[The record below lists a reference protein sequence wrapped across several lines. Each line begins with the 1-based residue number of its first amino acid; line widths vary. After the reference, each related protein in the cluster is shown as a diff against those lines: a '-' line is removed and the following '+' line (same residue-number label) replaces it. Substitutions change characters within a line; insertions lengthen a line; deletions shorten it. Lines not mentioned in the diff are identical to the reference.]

1 VWWVYL
7 LIFGKQKRQ
16 QSVTQSIN
24 ASSHL
29 TLNFALHHASG
40 EIIDSTFDKGAV
52 ELTIG
57 DGNLLAGFESCL
69 IGLVAGDHQTFT
81 VAPENGFGQHNPANL
96 QTLKRH
102 QFGHDIVLELGL
114 VVSFSDAA
122 NTELPGVVKTI
133 DGDDVVMDFNHPLAG
148 VELQFEVQIL
158 AVS

>member
-1 VWWVYL
+1 M
-7 LIFGKQKRQ
+7 IFGKQKRQ

-40 EIIDSTFDKGAV
+40 ETIDSTFDKGAV

-148 VELQFEVQIL
+148 VELQFEVQII

>member
-1 VWWVYL
+1 M
-7 LIFGKQKRQ
+7 
-16 QSVTQSIN
+16 TQSIN

-40 EIIDSTFDKGAV
+40 ETIDSTFDKGAV

-148 VELQFEVQIL
+148 VELQFEVQII

>member
-1 VWWVYL
+1 M
-7 LIFGKQKRQ
+7 
-16 QSVTQSIN
+16 TQSIN

-29 TLNFALHHASG
+29 TLNFALHHANG
-40 EIIDSTFDKGAV
+40 ATIDSTFDKAPV

-57 DGNLLAGFESCL
+57 DGNLLAGFEACL
-69 IGLVAGDHQTFT
+69 IGLMVGDHKTFT

-102 QFGHDIVLELGL
+102 QFGPDMVLEQGL

-133 DGDDVVMDFNHPLAG
+133 DGDEVVMDFKHPLAG
-148 VELQFEVQIL
+148 VELKFEVQIITIQDNL
-158 AVS
+158 AN

>member
-1 VWWVYL
+1 M
-7 LIFGKQKRQ
+7 
-16 QSVTQSIN
+16 TQSIN

-29 TLNFALHHASG
+29 TLNFALYHASG
-40 EIIDSTFDKGAV
+40 ETIDSTFEKGAV
-52 ELTIG
+52 KLTIG

-102 QFGHDIVLELGL
+102 QFGPDIVLELGL

-148 VELQFEVQIL
+148 VELQFEVQII

>member
-1 VWWVYL
+1 MT
-7 LIFGKQKRQ
+7 
-16 QSVTQSIN
+16 QSVN

-29 TLNFALHHASG
+29 TLNFALHHANG
-40 EIIDSTFDKGAV
+40 ATIDSTFDKAPV

-57 DGNLLAGFESCL
+57 DGNLLAGFEACL
-69 IGLVAGDHQTFT
+69 IGLMVGDHKTFT

-102 QFGHDIVLELGL
+102 QFGPDMVLEQGL

-148 VELQFEVQIL
+148 QDVTFDVNIL
-158 AVS
+158 AVE

>member
-1 VWWVYL
+1 
-7 LIFGKQKRQ
+7 
-16 QSVTQSIN
+16 VTQSIN

-40 EIIDSTFDKGAV
+40 ETIDSTFDKGAV

-69 IGLVAGDHQTFT
+69 IGLVVGDHQTFT

-102 QFGHDIVLELGL
+102 QFGPDIVLEQGL

-133 DGDDVVMDFNHPLAG
+133 NGDDVVMDFNHPLAG
-148 VELQFEVQIL
+148 VELKFEVEIL
-158 AVS
+158 AVSQ

>member
-1 VWWVYL
+1 M
-7 LIFGKQKRQ
+7 
-16 QSVTQSIN
+16 TQSIN
-24 ASSHL
+24 STSRV

-40 EIIDSTFDKGAV
+40 ATIDSTFDKGSV

-69 IGLVAGDHQTFT
+69 IGLAVGDHQTFT

-102 QFGHDIVLELGL
+102 QFGPDMVLEKGL

-133 DGDDVVMDFNHPLAG
+133 EGDTVVMDFNHPLAG
-148 VELQFEVQIL
+148 VELKFEVEIL
-158 AVS
+158 TVS

>member
-1 VWWVYL
+1 M
-7 LIFGKQKRQ
+7 
-16 QSVTQSIN
+16 TQSIN
-24 ASSHL
+24 TSSHVR
-29 TLNFALHHASG
+29 LNFALHYASG
-40 EIIDSTFDKGAV
+40 ETIDSTFDKGAV

-69 IGLVAGDHQTFT
+69 IGLAVGDRETFT

-102 QFGHDIVLELGL
+102 QFGPDMVLEIGL

-133 DGDDVVMDFNHPLAG
+133 DGDTVVMDFNHPLAG
-148 VELQFEVQIL
+148 VELKFEVEIL
-158 AVS
+158 TIS

>member
-1 VWWVYL
+1 M
-7 LIFGKQKRQ
+7 
-16 QSVTQSIN
+16 TQSIN

-29 TLNFALHHASG
+29 TLNFALHHANG
-40 EIIDSTFDKGAV
+40 ATIDSTFDKAPA

-57 DGNLLAGFESCL
+57 DGNLLAGFEACL
-69 IGLVAGDHQTFT
+69 IGLMVGDHKTFT

-102 QFGHDIVLELGL
+102 QFGPDMALEQGL

-133 DGDDVVMDFNHPLAG
+133 DGDEVVMDFNHPLAG
-148 VELQFEVQIL
+148 VELKFEVQIIT
-158 AVS
+158 VR

>member
-1 VWWVYL
+1 M
-7 LIFGKQKRQ
+7 
-16 QSVTQSIN
+16 TQSIN

-29 TLNFALHHASG
+29 KLNFALHHANG
-40 EIIDSTFDKGAV
+40 ATIDSTFDKAPA

-57 DGNLLAGFESCL
+57 DGNLLAGFEACL
-69 IGLVAGDHQTFT
+69 IGLMVGDHKTFT

-102 QFGHDIVLELGL
+102 QFGPDMVLEQGL

-133 DGDDVVMDFNHPLAG
+133 DGDEVVMDFNHPLAG
-148 VELQFEVQIL
+148 VELKFEVQIIT
-158 AVS
+158 VR

>member
-1 VWWVYL
+1 MN
-7 LIFGKQKRQ
+7 
-16 QSVTQSIN
+16 QSIN

-29 TLNFALHHASG
+29 KLNFALHHANG
-40 EIIDSTFDKGAV
+40 ATIDSTFDKAPV

-57 DGNLLAGFESCL
+57 DGNLLAGFEACL
-69 IGLVAGDHQTFT
+69 IGLMVGDHKTFT

-102 QFGHDIVLELGL
+102 QFGPDMVLEQGL

-133 DGDDVVMDFNHPLAG
+133 DGDEVVMDFNHPLAG
-148 VELQFEVQIL
+148 VELKFEVQIIT
-158 AVS
+158 VQ

>member
-1 VWWVYL
+1 MT
-7 LIFGKQKRQ
+7 K
-16 QSVTQSIN
+16 SVN

-29 TLNFALHHASG
+29 TLNFALHHANG
-40 EIIDSTFDKGAV
+40 ATIDSTFDKAPV

-57 DGNLLAGFESCL
+57 DGNLLAGFEACL
-69 IGLVAGDHQTFT
+69 IGLMVGDHKTFT

-102 QFGHDIVLELGL
+102 QLGPDMVLEQGL

-122 NTELPGVVKTI
+122 NTVLPGVVKTI

-148 VELQFEVQIL
+148 VELKFEVQIIT
-158 AVS
+158 VW

>member
-1 VWWVYL
+1 M
-7 LIFGKQKRQ
+7 
-16 QSVTQSIN
+16 TQSIN

-29 TLNFALHHASG
+29 KLNFALHHANG
-40 EIIDSTFDKGAV
+40 ATIDTTFDKAPV

-57 DGNLLAGFESCL
+57 DGNLLAGFEACL
-69 IGLVAGDHQTFT
+69 IGLMVGDHKTFT

-102 QFGHDIVLELGL
+102 QFGPDMVLEQGL

-133 DGDDVVMDFNHPLAG
+133 DGDEVVMDFNHPLAG
-148 VELQFEVQIL
+148 VELKFEVQIIT
-158 AVS
+158 VQ

>member
-1 VWWVYL
+1 M
-7 LIFGKQKRQ
+7 
-16 QSVTQSIN
+16 TQGIN

-29 TLNFALHHASG
+29 TLNFALHHANG
-40 EIIDSTFDKGAV
+40 ATIDSTFDKAPA

-57 DGNLLAGFESCL
+57 DGNLLAGFEACL
-69 IGLVAGDHQTFT
+69 IGLMVGDHKTFT

-102 QFGHDIVLELGL
+102 QFGPDMVLEQGL

-133 DGDDVVMDFNHPLAG
+133 DGDEVVMDFNHPLAG
-148 VELQFEVQIL
+148 VELKFEVQIIT
-158 AVS
+158 VR